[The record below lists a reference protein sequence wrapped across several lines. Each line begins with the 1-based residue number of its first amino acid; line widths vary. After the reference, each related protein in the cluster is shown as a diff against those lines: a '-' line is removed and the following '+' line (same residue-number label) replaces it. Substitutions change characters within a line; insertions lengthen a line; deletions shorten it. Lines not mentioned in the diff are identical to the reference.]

1 MLKTLCD
8 DTKSNCLRLCSSLF
22 KCLTISHN
30 AREFW
35 NLGDPA
41 PIFFLFSFNNKVHKL
56 LPSKLSFSL
65 YHIGVGIQFC
75 ARLTNTHQRGRAEH
89 SKYDEKLASRP
100 PLHAFVRQRVLQ
112 RN

>member
-75 ARLTNTHQRGRAEH
+75 ARLTPRITGRGQGPWIH
-89 SKYDEKLASRP
+89 YEKLTARAP
-100 PLHAFVRQRVLQ
+100 VH
-112 RN
+112 

>member
-1 MLKTLCD
+1 MLETLCD
-8 DTKSNCLRLCSSLF
+8 DTKSKCLRLGSGLF
-22 KCLTISHN
+22 KCLTVSHN

-75 ARLTNTHQRGRAEH
+75 ARLTPAFSGAASGNRGTIRTLLRGLRCNALL
-89 SKYDEKLASRP
+89 DA
-100 PLHAFVRQRVLQ
+100 A
-112 RN
+112 